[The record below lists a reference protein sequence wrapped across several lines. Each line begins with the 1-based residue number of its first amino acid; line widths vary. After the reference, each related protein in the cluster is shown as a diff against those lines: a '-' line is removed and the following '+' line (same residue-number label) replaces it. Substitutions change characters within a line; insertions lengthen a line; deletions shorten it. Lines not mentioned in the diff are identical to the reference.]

1 MTVTADASG
10 TGRRRSAVL
19 WGVVGALFFL
29 VLHQGYLLLD
39 GTFLGVAPVAGVAA
53 AVFAV
58 TALVSYYTAGHHEA
72 LEPDEVTATEGTS
85 PAEPSETGDAT
96 ADEGDDEWIWGG
108 PSSDGPGDGATEP
121 RDGSE

>member
-29 VLHQGYLLLD
+29 VLHQGYLLVD
-39 GTFLGVAPVAGVAA
+39 GAFLGVGPVSAVAA

-58 TALVSYYTAGHHEA
+58 TTVASYYAAGRREA
-72 LEPDEVTATEGTS
+72 FDPGA
-85 PAEPSETGDAT
+85 AT
-96 ADEGDDEWIWGG
+96 AKR
-108 PSSDGPGDGATEP
+108 